1 MKTKRHAKILEIIR
15 TSVIETQEDLSNELN
30 KAGFEIENLYETS
43 AGCVIGTHCGP
54 RTIGILYIKEK

>member
-1 MKTKRHAKILEIIR
+1 M
-15 TSVIETQEDLSNELN
+15 LN
-30 KAGFEIENLYETS
+30 IALPKGRLGERVYTMFAKAGFEIENVHETS